1 MQALPARAA
10 QTLVEVMRDVVN
22 RGTGESIRTRFG
34 IHADVAGKTGT
45 TQDNTDGWFIL
56 MHPQLVAG
64 AWVGFDD
71 ARVTLGN
78 DYWGEGAHS
87 ALPMVGA
94 FYDIA
99 LRARVI
105 DPDARFY
112 PEPRPARTVHTRQH
126 RHFLFWR
133 F

>member
-1 MQALPARAA
+1 
-10 QTLVEVMRDVVN
+10 
-22 RGTGESIRTRFG
+22 
-34 IHADVAGKTGT
+34 
-45 TQDNTDGWFIL
+45 
-56 MHPQLVAG
+56 
-64 AWVGFDD
+64 DD

-94 FYDIA
+94 FYDMA

-105 DPDARFY
+105 DSRAQVGPETRAAR
-112 PEPRPARTVHTRQH
+112 PVRARHH
-126 RHFLFWR
+126 RHFLFWP